1 VTTVCQRF
9 AIAPKTLH
17 NVFADTEES
26 FAPTVRSLCLH
37 RCVAVL
43 AAPANTASINE
54 IAVAH
59 GFDDP
64 TSFSRAFSAP
74 PRDEP
79 TPGPV
84 AGVIG
89 AVHELPGQ
97 GTLYSWNN
105 HPPRMTLTA

>member
-1 VTTVCQRF
+1 VSQGCRST
-9 AIAPKTLH
+9 ASIL
-17 NVFADTEES
+17 VFDAES
-26 FAPTVRSLCLH
+26 FAPTVRWLCLH

-43 AAPANTASINE
+43 AAPANAASIND

-59 GFDDP
+59 GFDRP

-79 TPGPV
+79 TPGPA

-89 AVHELPGQ
+89 AVRELPGQ
-97 GTLYSWNN
+97 CTLYSWNN